1 MGKGVGILHLRRGLT
16 LPPHRNNCFLPCQLQ
31 QHQTIYPQEALTVLG
46 ILCVLSK
53 QTFSKGELECFQ
65 PRPPQPVF
73 LFSWVE
79 VGSGRRNDLIRF
91 LVMVLKVW
99 FVSQHSGSQPMGLD
113 PFGVQ
118 PLFPRG
124 CRSDILHVIYLY
136 YDS

>member
-1 MGKGVGILHLRRGLT
+1 MFPTPLPTARLSVFMGR
-16 LPPHRNNCFLPCQLQ
+16 
-31 QHQTIYPQEALTVLG
+31 
-46 ILCVLSK
+46 
-53 QTFSKGELECFQ
+53 
-65 PRPPQPVF
+65 
-73 LFSWVE
+73 
-79 VGSGRRNDLIRF
+79 VGSGRRNDLISF

-118 PLFPRG
+118 PLFHRG